1 MQLLILRSATNK
13 TGSRQ
18 KFVSQLASQ
27 NIPISFSFLSS
38 VRNLINSSYRGY
50 CDVYFNR
57 QFDTFMKFTV
67 SSLAK
72 LSFSKTWHISFD
84 SFLFYFFLFEELK

>member
-1 MQLLILRSATNK
+1 MKAWKRARETITYNSGMSTFVQLLILRSATNK

-27 NIPISFSFLSS
+27 NIPISFSFLSL
-38 VRNLINSSYRGY
+38 VRNLINSGYGGY

-57 QFDTFMKFTV
+57 
-67 SSLAK
+67 
-72 LSFSKTWHISFD
+72 
-84 SFLFYFFLFEELK
+84 